1 MHEKHKSFF
10 CAFLSDDCTTEIFQQ
25 QTPGSGNTK
34 SDDRW
39 EFPRHHLKVFNILGE
54 GCFGQVWRCEAL
66 DIDGKYK
73 KWLKHVHHNCILGI
87 FLSPPPQTML
97 GYFIISG
104 KQISSKY

>member
-1 MHEKHKSFF
+1 MHEKQESLFG
-10 CAFLSDDCTTEIFQQ
+10 AFLSADCTTEIFQQ
-25 QTPGSGNTK
+25 PTQGSGNTK

-73 KWLKHVHHNCILGI
+73 NWLRYVPSQLHFRK
-87 FLSPPPQTML
+87 F
-97 GYFIISG
+97 Y
-104 KQISSKY
+104 

>member
-1 MHEKHKSFF
+1 MLEKQK
-10 CAFLSDDCTTEIFQQ
+10 FLFLAYLSADCTTEIFQQ
-25 QTPGSGNTK
+25 PTPGSGNTK

-73 KWLKHVHHNCILGI
+73 NWLRHVPSQLHCRK
-87 FLSPPPQTML
+87 FSFSPQTML
-97 GYFIISG
+97 
-104 KQISSKY
+104 

>member
-1 MHEKHKSFF
+1 MEQCYCTLNASDKFYIHDDILKHTAISCMKNKSPYLEFF
-10 CAFLSDDCTTEIFQQ
+10 FLLNCTTEIFQQ
-25 QTPGSGNTK
+25 PTQGSGNTK

-73 KWLKHVHHNCILGI
+73 NWLRYV
-87 FLSPPPQTML
+87 P
-97 GYFIISG
+97 
-104 KQISSKY
+104 